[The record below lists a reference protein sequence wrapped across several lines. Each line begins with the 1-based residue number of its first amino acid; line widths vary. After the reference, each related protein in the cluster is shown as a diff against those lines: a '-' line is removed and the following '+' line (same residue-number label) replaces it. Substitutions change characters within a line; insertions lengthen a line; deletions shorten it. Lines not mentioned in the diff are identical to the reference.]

1 MREFRD
7 DQGRPW
13 NLALTTSAVNRIRDN
28 VKVEIDGAT
37 IPFKIDNV
45 AEFHTTIHILRTQL
59 TVLAEVLYQVLC
71 NQIAEK
77 KLTKDEFLDG
87 IRGESWDVS
96 GKALEE
102 ELVDFFPPRR
112 RPLASLTAEAHQKN
126 MDTVFEQ
133 ATAQIKNAMEQVIPM
148 QSGMQSGK
156 PLESSESI
164 QASGLSDN
172 SLPPEMPA

>member
-1 MREFRD
+1 MREFKD
-7 DQGRPW
+7 NEGRPW
-13 NLALTTSAVNRIRDN
+13 RLALTTSAVNRVRDN
-28 VKVEIDGAT
+28 VTIEIDGSP

-71 NQIAEK
+71 NQVAEK
-77 KLTKDEFLDG
+77 NLAKDEFLDA
-87 IRGESWDVS
+87 IRGEVWEVA
-96 GKALEE
+96 GKALED

-126 MDTVFEQ
+126 LETVFEQ
-133 ATAQIKNAMEQVIPM
+133 ATAQIKKALEQVIPM

-164 QASGLSDN
+164 QANGLSDN
-172 SLPPEMPA
+172 SLPLETPV

>member
-13 NLALTTSAVNRIRDN
+13 QVALTTSAVNRVRDN
-28 VKVEIDGAT
+28 VTVEIDGVDK
-37 IPFKIDNV
+37 PFKIDNV
-45 AEFHTTIHILRTQL
+45 AEFSTTIHIIRTQL

-71 NQIAEK
+71 RQVEEK

-87 IRGESWDVS
+87 MRGDVWETA
-96 GKALEE
+96 GKVLEE

-126 MDTVFEQ
+126 METVFEQ
-133 ATAQIKNAMEQVIPM
+133 ATAQMKKALDQAIPM
-148 QSGMQSGK
+148 PSGMLSGR
-156 PLESSESI
+156 PQESSESTLE
-164 QASGLSDN
+164 SGLSD
-172 SLPPEMPA
+172 SLLPHAMPA